1 MTTNGDRARIAEH
14 VDGIVQGA
22 NERGVH
28 LEGEPDWRNFSKYG
42 DRLMAP
48 GRGAHVRL
56 GLDSSGFVREVQVLD
71 QPGNTGESF
80 VDRSR
85 EIRRL
90 TVLRLPH
97 TSSG

>member
-1 MTTNGDRARIAEH
+1 MTTSSDRGRIAEH

-42 DRLMAP
+42 DRPMAP
-48 GRGAHVRL
+48 ARGAHVRL

-71 QPGNTGESF
+71 QPVDAGESL
-80 VDRSR
+80 S
-85 EIRRL
+85 
-90 TVLRLPH
+90 
-97 TSSG
+97 